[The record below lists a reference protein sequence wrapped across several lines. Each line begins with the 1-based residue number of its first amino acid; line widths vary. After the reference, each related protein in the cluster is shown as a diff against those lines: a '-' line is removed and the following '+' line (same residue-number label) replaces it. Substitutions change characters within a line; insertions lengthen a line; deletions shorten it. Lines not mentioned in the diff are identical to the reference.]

1 MGCLDY
7 ETGQVYMEEHEKYD
21 AEVFLSF
28 LKNVLQR
35 YPSKRIVII
44 TVYFNSPPILMF
56 YLYYSFDN
64 FLKNPFLLWI
74 VTINHKIL

>member
-21 AEVFLSF
+21 AEVFLSV

-44 TVYFNSPPILMF
+44 TVYFNVLPIL
-56 YLYYSFDN
+56 
-64 FLKNPFLLWI
+64 
-74 VTINHKIL
+74 